1 MRHREKPAICNTV
14 AGGGTHLEKVP
25 RDALDGII
33 DGENVDA
40 LAVLDVG
47 AGAHDDHVTKAHS
60 EVFAHH
66 LVHADLVLLARVIVE
81 HDANSVSA
89 LLPLQ
94 LHGVTTEELQL
105 LHGVEVEGHDGVV
118 IVDGI
123 VDD

>member
-47 AGAHDDHVTKAHS
+47 AREHLHDITKAHAQIL
-60 EVFAHH
+60 AH
-66 LVHADLVLLARVIVE
+66 
-81 HDANSVSA
+81 N
-89 LLPLQ
+89 LPC
-94 LHGVTTEELQL
+94 
-105 LHGVEVEGHDGVV
+105 
-118 IVDGI
+118 GI
-123 VDD
+123 DSQP